1 MSPSAAD
8 FRNAW
13 GKFPTGVSIV
23 TTHTEQGAPYCTTAN
38 AVSSV
43 SLDPLLLQLSMATAS
58 STCANITRDGR
69 FGINFLREE
78 DAELA
83 MFFAKATGAD
93 REKLPSDHTL
103 FESGTIGLND
113 ALAVMDC
120 RVVQSVEAGD
130 HIVFIAQVDTL
141 EVREGR
147 PLVFY
152 EGTFSSVTDA

>member
-1 MSPSAAD
+1 LSPSSGE

-69 FGINFLREE
+69 FGVNFLREE

-83 MFFAKATGAD
+83 TFFAKATGAD
-93 REKLPSDHTL
+93 REKLPSDHSV
-103 FESGTIGLND
+103 FQSGTIGLND

-120 RVVQSVEAGD
+120 RVVQAIEAGD
-130 HIVFIAQVDTL
+130 HIVFIAEVEEL

-152 EGTFSSVTDA
+152 EGAFSSVADA

>member
-1 MSPSAAD
+1 LSPSPGE

-69 FGINFLREE
+69 FGVNFLREE
-78 DAELA
+78 DAQLA
-83 MFFAKATGAD
+83 PLFAKASGAE
-93 REKLPSDHTL
+93 REKIPSDHSV

-113 ALAVMDC
+113 ALVVMDC
-120 RVVQSVEAGD
+120 RVVQAVEAGD
-130 HIVFIAQVDTL
+130 HIVFIAEVVEL

-152 EGTFSSVTDA
+152 EGTFSGVSFP

>member
-1 MSPSAAD
+1 
-8 FRNAW
+8 
-13 GKFPTGVSIV
+13 
-23 TTHTEQGAPYCTTAN
+23 
-38 AVSSV
+38 
-43 SLDPLLLQLSMATAS
+43 
-58 STCANITRDGR
+58 
-69 FGINFLREE
+69 
-78 DAELA
+78 

>member
-1 MSPSAAD
+1 
-8 FRNAW
+8 
-13 GKFPTGVSIV
+13 VSIV
-23 TTHTEQGAPYCTTAN
+23 TTHTEGGAPYCTTAN

-43 SLDPLLLQLSMATAS
+43 SLDPLLLQLSMAAAS
-58 STCANITRDGR
+58 STCVNISRDGH

-83 MFFAKATGAD
+83 IFFAKATGAD
-93 REKLPSDHTL
+93 REKLPPDHTI
-103 FESGTIGLND
+103 FESGTIGFND

-120 RVVQSVEAGD
+120 RVVQTVEAGD
-130 HIVFIAQVDTL
+130 HIVFIAQVETL

-152 EGTFSSVTDA
+152 EGTFSSVANA

>member
-1 MSPSAAD
+1 LSPSAAE

-23 TTHTEQGAPYCTTAN
+23 TTHTEEGAPYCTTAN

-43 SLDPLLLQLSMATAS
+43 SLDPLLLQLSMATVS
-58 STCANITRDGR
+58 LTCANISRNGR

-78 DAELA
+78 DAVLA
-83 MFFAKATGAD
+83 TFFAKAAGPG
-93 REKLPSDHTL
+93 RGELPSSHTI

-130 HIVFIAQVDTL
+130 HTVFIAEVETL